1 MIFLY
6 EFRNGFTDGAFYTP
20 SVFLLTDG
28 DWSGL
33 RRLINMKNPEALVRK
48 LGMIDVR
55 GHSKNKTPTN
65 FCVKTKLSLR
75 TEQSE

>member
-65 FCVKTKLSLR
+65 FW
-75 TEQSE
+75 